1 MLVVSVSPSNFVP
14 SCLRGQS
21 QVSNLLLHLRHP
33 LTSAIHATIPTLVRR
48 FVQLALA
55 VTLLTTLCSAAD
67 LAHLRNGFTIRHDR
81 REVIGDKT
89 RLYTA
94 GGYVEVPTAEIVDYE
109 HDDTPEQA
117 PVATPVKS
125 IPDHVAEASKS
136 TGIDPDFLNSVIHHE
151 SGFNPHA
158 VSKKGARGLMQ
169 LMPDTADKLG
179 VRDSFDPGQNIQG
192 GAAYLRQLLELYH
205 GDAQKALAAYNAGP
219 HRVQQYN
226 GVPPYNETRAY
237 VAGIIREYNRK
248 KLAEQKTVRP
258 IVPDGGKRTLQI
270 SQGSPK
276 QRP

>member
-1 MLVVSVSPSNFVP
+1 M
-14 SCLRGQS
+14 
-21 QVSNLLLHLRHP
+21 
-33 LTSAIHATIPTLVRR
+33 RR
-48 FVQLALA
+48 SVQLAWVL
-55 VTLLTTLCSAAD
+55 TLLTSLCSAAD

-94 GGYVEVPTAEIVDYE
+94 GGFVEVPTEEIVDYE
-109 HDDTPEQA
+109 HDDISQPAPELN
-117 PVATPVKS
+117 TTKT
-125 IPDHVAEASKS
+125 IPEHVAEASKS

-151 SGFNPHA
+151 SGFNPRA
-158 VSKKGARGLMQ
+158 VSKKGAKGLMQ
-169 LMPDTADKLG
+169 LMPQTADQLG

-248 KLAEQKTVRP
+248 KLEEQKATKVQKVPANKKTVP
-258 IVPDGGKRTLQI
+258 SSK
-270 SQGSPK
+270 SAAKKSPVSK
-276 QRP
+276 PAS

>member
-1 MLVVSVSPSNFVP
+1 
-14 SCLRGQS
+14 
-21 QVSNLLLHLRHP
+21 
-33 LTSAIHATIPTLVRR
+33 VRR

-94 GGYVEVPTAEIVDYE
+94 GGFVEVPTAEIVDYE
-109 HDDTPEQA
+109 HDDTPEPA
-117 PVATPVKS
+117 AAATPVKT

-219 HRVQQYN
+219 HRVQRYN
-226 GVPPYNETRAY
+226 GVPPYTETRAY

-248 KLAEQKTVRP
+248 KIAEQKTVKAQKATDTRKPVPSSKTVAKKSP
-258 IVPDGGKRTLQI
+258 ISKPT
-270 SQGSPK
+270 S
-276 QRP
+276 

>member
-1 MLVVSVSPSNFVP
+1 M
-14 SCLRGQS
+14 
-21 QVSNLLLHLRHP
+21 
-33 LTSAIHATIPTLVRR
+33 
-48 FVQLALA
+48 
-55 VTLLTTLCSAAD
+55 TLLITLCSAAD

-81 REVIGDKT
+81 REIIGDKT

-94 GGYVEVPTAEIVDYE
+94 GGYVEVPTVEIVDFE
-109 HDDTPEQA
+109 HDDTPEPTPA
-117 PVATPVKS
+117 ATLVKT

-158 VSKKGARGLMQ
+158 VSKKGAKGLMQ

-219 HRVQQYN
+219 HRVQQYK
-226 GVPPYNETRAY
+226 GVPPYTETRAY

-248 KLAEQKTVRP
+248 KLADLKAAKAQKATAAKKPAVSS
-258 IVPDGGKRTLQI
+258 KTFAKK
-270 SQGSPK
+270 SPTTK
-276 QRP
+276 PAS

>member
-1 MLVVSVSPSNFVP
+1 V
-14 SCLRGQS
+14 
-21 QVSNLLLHLRHP
+21 
-33 LTSAIHATIPTLVRR
+33 LTGV
-48 FVQLALA
+48 
-55 VTLLTTLCSAAD
+55 CSAAE

-81 REVIGDKT
+81 REIIGDKT

-94 GGYVEVPTAEIVDYE
+94 GGFVEVPTEEIVEYE
-109 HDDTPEQA
+109 HDDTPEA
-117 PVATPVKS
+117 ASPVETTPVKS

-151 SGFNPHA
+151 SGFNPRA

-192 GAAYLRQLLELYH
+192 GAAYLRQLLVQYN

-226 GVPPYNETRAY
+226 GVPPYTETRSY

-248 KLAEQKTVRP
+248 KIAQQRAAKSQKALATRKPAQPKTAT
-258 IVPDGGKRTLQI
+258 KN
-270 SQGSPK
+270 SPVSK
-276 QRP
+276 PAS